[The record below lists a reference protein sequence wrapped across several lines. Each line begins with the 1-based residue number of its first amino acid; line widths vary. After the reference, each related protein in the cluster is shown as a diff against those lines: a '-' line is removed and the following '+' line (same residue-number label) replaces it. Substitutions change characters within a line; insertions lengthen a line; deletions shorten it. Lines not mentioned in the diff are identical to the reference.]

1 MEWAKKL
8 FDFDKRF
15 HSEDKIKSFIKFS
28 KNYCREDPKE
38 AQALLIFKTSKQRT
52 WLVSTS
58 ERLYC
63 ILDDIRITKP
73 RINWSMGRN
82 SLTDN
87 GKVSAKISTRDR
99 SDRTGLVDISSE
111 HRGWLF
117 TKSLFSNKPIDL
129 SIKNLIASKM
139 TNT

>member
-1 MEWAKKL
+1 MKWAKKL

-15 HSEDKIKSFIKFS
+15 HSEDEIKSSIESS
-28 KNYCREDPKE
+28 KNYRGEKPKE
-38 AQALLIFKTSKQRT
+38 TQILLIFKTSKQRT
-52 WLVSTS
+52 WLVATNK
-58 ERLYC
+58 RLYC

-73 RINWSMGRN
+73 YINWSMGKD

-87 GKVSAKISTRDR
+87 GKVSVEISIHDK
-99 SDRTGLVDISSE
+99 SDRTGLVDIGSS

-117 TKSLFSNKPIDL
+117 TKSLFRDNPIEL